1 MEDLRL
7 IGLSADGSR
16 LVLQNAAGDSLALPL
31 DERVHAAMRGD
42 RSRLGQLQIA
52 VDGQL
57 RPREIQARIRA
68 GQSTEQ
74 VAEAAGLPIDRVSR
88 YEAPILLERSHM
100 AETAQ
105 AVSVRRVTD
114 SVNTPLGVLVQA
126 RLDEHNVAP
135 ESLVWDSYRRD
146 DGRWQVTLAY
156 EAGGRARTAAWIFD
170 PLRRTLE
177 PADDE
182 ARWLT
187 DEERAAPPAGPAAHS
202 VRTRGPRLA
211 SVPAPEPEVE
221 AEAEESRHDTMPVV
235 AAVPAPEAEVE
246 VDAVVDEQTGAGEPA
261 VRGHEPKPAAKS
273 SRSGGRRASVPSWD
287 EILFG
292 SAPKRDGD

>member
-7 IGLSADGSR
+7 VGLSADGSR
-16 LVLQNAAGDSLALPL
+16 LVLANAAGDSLALPL

-57 RPREIQARIRA
+57 RPREIQARMRA
-68 GQSTEQ
+68 GQSAEQ
-74 VAEAAGLPIDRVSR
+74 IAESSGLPVDRVSR
-88 YEAPILLERSHM
+88 FEAPILLERTHM
-100 AETAQ
+100 AQTAA
-105 AVSVRRVTD
+105 AVGVRRVTD
-114 SVNTPLGVLVQA
+114 SVTTPLGVLVQS
-126 RLDEHNVAP
+126 RLDEHGVDP
-135 ESLVWDSYRRD
+135 ETLDWDSYRRE

-156 EAGGRARTAAWIFD
+156 AVAGRDRSAAWTFD

-187 DEERAAPPAGPAAHS
+187 DEERAAPPKPKS
-202 VRTRGPRLA
+202 GPRL
-211 SVPAPEPEVE
+211 SSVPTPVPAPSDPDQAADHHDTVPVALPV
-221 AEAEESRHDTMPVV
+221 AEHRAEEPD
-235 AAVPAPEAEVE
+235 
-246 VDAVVDEQTGAGEPA
+246 DEPA
-261 VRGHEPKPAAKS
+261 APPVREAPS
-273 SRSGGRRASVPSWD
+273 RSRSGSKRASIPSWD

-292 SAPKRDGD
+292 SAPKRDAD

>member
-105 AVSVRRVTD
+105 AVGVRRVTD

-126 RLDEHNVAP
+126 RLDEHSVAP

-156 EAGGRARTAAWIFD
+156 EAGGRGRAAAWIFD

-187 DEERAAPPAGPAAHS
+187 DEERAAPPGGPAAPQ

-211 SVPAPEPEVE
+211 SVPAPEPEAVVE
-221 AEAEESRHDTMPVV
+221 AEVAAEESRHDTMPVV
-235 AAVPAPEAEVE
+235 AAVPAPEAEV
-246 VDAVVDEQTGAGEPA
+246 DAGPGADEPA
-261 VRGHEPKPAAKS
+261 PVRAHEPKPAAKS
-273 SRSGGRRASVPSWD
+273 SRSGSRRASVPSWD

-292 SAPKRDGD
+292 SAPKRDSD